1 LAIAA
6 GVVVFGAVLAY
17 GIGKASVGVIAGGCA
32 GLVFVALFARGVRD
46 RLRGGRI
53 ALMRDGDQL
62 VGGEL
67 PRPLPFAGTTFAIES
82 DRQGSWVIVLEAGNG
97 ERVRLSAGG
106 WAFDGERFVTRKV
119 AERGLEGMGLT
130 RRV

>member
-1 LAIAA
+1 
-6 GVVVFGAVLAY
+6 VVVFGGALAY
-17 GIGKASVGVIAGGCA
+17 GVASASTAAIAGSCL

-46 RLRGGRI
+46 RLRGGGI
-53 ALMRDGDQL
+53 ALMRDGDLL

-67 PRPLPFAGTTFAIES
+67 KRPLPLAGTTFAIES
-82 DRQGSWVIVLEAGNG
+82 DHEGSWVIVLDAGSG

-106 WAFDGERFVTRKV
+106 WALDGERFVTRKV
-119 AERGLEGMGLT
+119 AERGLLDMGLT